1 MAVHYVGGEP
11 TRITCYTQRK
21 NVNRWLCKE
30 KPKLNWPS
38 VDVIFDCVSF
48 VVSVVA
54 VIAFVAMWFI

>member
-30 KPKLNWPS
+30 KPKVHWPS
-38 VDVIFDCVSF
+38 VDVILDCASF
-48 VVSVVA
+48 VASVVA
-54 VIAFVAMWFI
+54 VIALAVMCFI